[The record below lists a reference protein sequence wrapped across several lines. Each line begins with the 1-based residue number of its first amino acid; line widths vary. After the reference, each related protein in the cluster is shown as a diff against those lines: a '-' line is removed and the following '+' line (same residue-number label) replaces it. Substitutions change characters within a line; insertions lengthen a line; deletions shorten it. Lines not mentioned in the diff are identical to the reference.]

1 MKRILLSLLAAAVLL
16 PALALE
22 NIRVGGTTRTMI
34 SYAPKNLPEQR
45 PLVIA
50 LHGANQDAAYLQG
63 LAKWESVADTAKFVV
78 VYANGVDK
86 YWDISGQSDLK
97 FMEVII
103 DTMFSRH
110 HIDKSRVYLT
120 GFSMGGMF
128 TYYAASKMADKIAAF
143 APVSGYLMGGPN
155 ATSSRAVPIL
165 HTHGTADDVCVYSNV
180 QAHIDAW
187 VKFDGCETTP
197 EIIKPY
203 PASKPNS
210 PASMKRYKNGRDGV
224 EVALL
229 TLADKGH
236 WWSMDTSQAL
246 TSEEVW
252 NFCKRY
258 SLNLTAP
265 SVSFTA
271 PLPGTAV
278 TCFAPE
284 GDAAFPD
291 LTLTAKASD
300 PNGAIASVDFY
311 DGTLLL
317 GSVTEAPYTL
327 ILASPQPGRHVLK
340 AVATDNDGET
350 ATATAEVTLTVQ
362 QNGQLNLSQAF
373 NEGGCVP
380 AGWMTYDG
388 SEQRVGYSNGY
399 SLGCRI
405 LQMTGNPRGFNYG
418 LYFRNTTGG
427 TQEGYAKYAV
437 RGSSAALMLTPGS
450 YELRYKICNWNRPQY
465 APVTISV
472 ESADDG
478 QAVAS
483 QVYTPTV
490 NIGNAASNSFSG
502 VVQQT
507 FAFVVEQTG
516 NYTLSFYTDDAGW
529 ADAIIGSLMLVAK
542 EYGVPSALQAPQTD
556 SPSVGPA
563 AVYSLSGI
571 HATGKG
577 VTIVRQDNK
586 TRKVLIG
593 TGTK

>member
-1 MKRILLSLLAAAVLL
+1 MATALLL
-16 PALALE
+16 PAHALE

-50 LHGANQDAAYLQG
+50 CHGANQDAAYLQG
-63 LAKWESVADTAKFVV
+63 LSKWETVADTAKFVV

-103 DTMFSRH
+103 DTMYSRH

-165 HTHGTADDVCVYSNV
+165 HTHGTADDVCSYSNV
-180 QAHIDAW
+180 QSHIDAW
-187 VKFDGCETTP
+187 VKFNGCETTP

-203 PASKPNS
+203 PAWKPNS

-265 SVSFTA
+265 TVSFTS

-284 GDAAFPD
+284 GDASFPD

-300 PNGAIASVDFY
+300 PNGVIASVDFY
-311 DGTLLL
+311 DGTQLL
-317 GSVTEAPYTL
+317 GSVTEAPYSL
-327 ILASPQPGRHVLK
+327 VLASPQPGKHTLK

-350 ATATAEVTLTVQ
+350 ATASAEVTLTVQ
-362 QNGQLNLSQAF
+362 QSGQLNLSQAF

-380 AGWMTYDG
+380 SGWMTFDG

-418 LYFRNTTGG
+418 LYFRNTTGAAH
-427 TQEGYAKYAV
+427 EGYAKYAAQ
-437 RGSSAALMLTPGS
+437 GSSAALMLTPGS
-450 YELRYKICNWNRPQY
+450 YELRYKICNWNRSQFS
-465 APVTISV
+465 PVTISV
-472 ESADDG
+472 ETADDG

-483 QVYTPTV
+483 QSYTPTV
-490 NIGNAASNSFSG
+490 NIGNSASNSFSG
-502 VVQQT
+502 VVQKT
-507 FAFVVEQTG
+507 FAFTIEQTAG
-516 NYTLSFYTDDAGW
+516 YTLSFYTDDDGW
-529 ADAIIGSLMLVAK
+529 ADAIIGSLVLVAK
-542 EYGVPSALQAPQTD
+542 EYGTPSALQAPQA
-556 SPSVGPA
+556 SPA
-563 AVYSLSGI
+563 AVGASTVYSLSGI
-571 HATGKG
+571 QGQTSGG
-577 VTIVRQDNK
+577 IILVRQDSK
-586 TRKVLIG
+586 TRKVLM
-593 TGTK
+593 K